1 MEYLKIEGEFPKL
14 ANCAVTMGKFDG
26 IHRGHRKLVEKI
38 RERKTLGEQAV
49 LFAIDAPSNM
59 ILTSQERAS
68 LLEKLGVDVL
78 VECQLNDRI
87 RHMKAENFI
96 KEILMGDLGASYVV
110 VGEDNRFGF
119 ERKGTPRLLME
130 FGEKYGF
137 DVEILSKEMDG
148 HRKISSTYIRE
159 ELKKGNMEKIADLLG
174 SPFFTAGVIEHGRGM
189 GHRDFFPTANII
201 PPKSKL
207 MPPNGVYVTVSHL
220 EDGDYPGITNVG
232 YKPTVGENF
241 LGVETNL
248 FDCDLDLYGQK
259 CRVDF
264 YKYIRP
270 EQKFTSF
277 EALKAQIRRDIES
290 GKNWFQEEKEL
301 VKTLSFGKK

>member
-1 MEYLKIEGEFPKL
+1 MEYLKIDGEFPKL

-49 LFAIDAPSNM
+49 LFAIDASSNM

-159 ELKKGNMEKIADLLG
+159 ELKKGNMEKVNDLLG
-174 SPFFTAGVIEHGRGM
+174 FPFYVDGVIEHGRGM
-189 GHRDFFPTANII
+189 GHKVLLPTTNII
-201 PPKSKL
+201 PSKEKL
-207 MPPNGVYVTVSHL
+207 MPPNGVYDTVSHFKDRTL
-220 EDGDYPGITNVG
+220 CGITNVG
-232 YKPTVGENF
+232 YKPTIGEKF
-241 LGVETNL
+241 LGVETYL
-248 FDCDLDLYGQK
+248 FDCEEDLYGEP
-259 CRVDF
+259 CRVEF
-264 YKYIRP
+264 FHYSRP
-270 EQKFTSF
+270 EKRFSSI
-277 EALKAQIRRDIES
+277 EALKQQLLKDAEK
-290 GKNWFQEEKEL
+290 GKAYFRSLEK
-301 VKTLSFGKK
+301 

>member
-49 LFAIDAPSNM
+49 LFAIDASSNM

-148 HRKISSTYIRE
+148 AQEDQQYLYQRRTEKRKYGESHFPYG
-159 ELKKGNMEKIADLLG
+159 KGLLC
-174 SPFFTAGVIEHGRGM
+174 GRPG
-189 GHRDFFPTANII
+189 GAWQG
-201 PPKSKL
+201 
-207 MPPNGVYVTVSHL
+207 NGT
-220 EDGDYPGITNVG
+220 
-232 YKPTVGENF
+232 
-241 LGVETNL
+241 
-248 FDCDLDLYGQK
+248 
-259 CRVDF
+259 
-264 YKYIRP
+264 
-270 EQKFTSF
+270 
-277 EALKAQIRRDIES
+277 
-290 GKNWFQEEKEL
+290 
-301 VKTLSFGKK
+301 

>member
-49 LFAIDAPSNM
+49 LFAIDASSNM

-159 ELKKGNMEKIADLLG
+159 ELKKGNMEK
-174 SPFFTAGVIEHGRGM
+174 E
-189 GHRDFFPTANII
+189 
-201 PPKSKL
+201 
-207 MPPNGVYVTVSHL
+207 
-220 EDGDYPGITNVG
+220 
-232 YKPTVGENF
+232 
-241 LGVETNL
+241 L
-248 FDCDLDLYGQK
+248 FDKPLFG
-259 CRVDF
+259 
-264 YKYIRP
+264 
-270 EQKFTSF
+270 
-277 EALKAQIRRDIES
+277 RDIECAVIVVGHHAGACARGLFDELHGAVVDGDAAALLRLREVGREHCS
-290 GKNWFQEEKEL
+290 LAQVVVAGGKSRAAQDD
-301 VKTLSFGKK
+301 V

>member
-49 LFAIDAPSNM
+49 LFAIDASSNM

-148 HRKISSTYIRE
+148 HRKISSTSVSYTH
-159 ELKKGNMEKIADLLG
+159 LTL
-174 SPFFTAGVIEHGRGM
+174 
-189 GHRDFFPTANII
+189 PT
-201 PPKSKL
+201 KL
-207 MPPNGVYVTVSHL
+207 EV
-220 EDGDYPGITNVG
+220 
-232 YKPTVGENF
+232 
-241 LGVETNL
+241 
-248 FDCDLDLYGQK
+248 
-259 CRVDF
+259 
-264 YKYIRP
+264 
-270 EQKFTSF
+270 
-277 EALKAQIRRDIES
+277 
-290 GKNWFQEEKEL
+290 
-301 VKTLSFGKK
+301 